1 MRYVPLRGEL
11 RNIRRVDYVKRSGKG
26 VTALWQVHFTFKN
39 RPPIS
44 QSFSDKT
51 HGGKEA
57 ALLLAKRFRNALEQ
71 EFAASE
77 SVYGHTGKERP
88 EDEIGISRSKAIKGT
103 KLYWYWQ
110 ATWPNLD
117 GRSTNRKFHDL
128 KCGGEAKAK
137 QKALAARRAGVEA
150 YQATRQNHV
159 LLKEKS
165 HGNSNIESEDRAP
178 YALFMP
184 PMNLDTRVW
193 RYLDFTKFVSLLQNG
208 GVFFPSVASLHDP
221 FEGSF
226 ARGNQVLRPLVYRHI
241 PNEFGMSSSEI
252 IQRLRH
258 CVAASCWHM
267 NEQESAGMW
276 KLYAKTNEAVCIQST
291 FRKLRDCLG
300 EDVRVGTVRYV
311 DYETEWIPESNPLA
325 PFLYKRKSFEHEREV
340 RAVIPLADLK
350 EILRGKA
357 VENNSGLWRKVDL
370 NRLIEHVHVA
380 PDSPDWFASL
390 VENVTQKYG
399 YQQNTVVKSSLANSP
414 LY

>member
-11 RNIRRVDYVKRSGKG
+11 RNIRRVDYVKKSGKG
-26 VTALWQVHFTFKN
+26 KTALWQVHFTFKN

-44 QSFSDKT
+44 QSFSDNT
-51 HGGKEA
+51 HGGKDP

-71 EFAASE
+71 EFAAAD
-77 SVYGHTGKERP
+77 SVFGHTGKERP
-88 EDEIGISRSKAIKGT
+88 EDEIGISRSKTIRGT
-103 KLYWYWQ
+103 KVYWYWQ

-117 GRSTNRKFHDL
+117 GNQTNRKFHDL
-128 KCGGEAKAK
+128 KCGGEAGSK
-137 QKALAARRAGVEA
+137 QKAITARKAGVEA
-150 YQATRQNHV
+150 YQAARQNHV
-159 LLKEKS
+159 LLREEPLGS
-165 HGNSNIESEDRAP
+165 GMSQSGDRAH

-184 PMNLDTRVW
+184 PVNLDTRVW
-193 RYLDFTKFVSLLQNG
+193 RYMDFTKFVSLLQVG
-208 GVFFPSVASLHDP
+208 GVFFPSIASLHDP

-226 ARGNQVLRPLVYRHI
+226 ARGNQILRPLVYKHM
-241 PNEFGMSSSEI
+241 PNEFGISASEI
-252 IQRLRH
+252 VQRLRH

-276 KLYAKTNEAVCIQST
+276 KLYAKTNEAVCVQSN

-340 RAVIPLADLK
+340 RAVIPLDDLK
-350 EILRGKA
+350 EILNGKS
-357 VENNSGLWRKVDL
+357 VETTPGVWRKVDL
-370 NRLIEHVHVA
+370 NQLVERVYVA
-380 PDSPDWFASL
+380 PDAPDWFASL
-390 VENVTQKYG
+390 VENVTKQYG
-399 YQQNTVVKSSLANSP
+399 YHQVAVVKSSLANSP